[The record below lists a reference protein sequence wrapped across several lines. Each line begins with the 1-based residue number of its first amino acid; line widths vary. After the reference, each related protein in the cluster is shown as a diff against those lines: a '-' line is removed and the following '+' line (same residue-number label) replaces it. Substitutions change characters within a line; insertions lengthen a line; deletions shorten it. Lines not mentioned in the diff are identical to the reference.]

1 MKTRYVIYI
10 LATVLIISLTGNEIL
25 YGYVQ
30 SLQKD
35 IKEYTDANNQI
46 IQKASNMSDEGNK
59 TTMTS
64 FTP

>member
-1 MKTRYVIYI
+1 MRTRYVIYI

-35 IKEYTDANNQI
+35 LKEYTDANNQI
-46 IQKASNMSDEGNK
+46 IQKASNMSSGGNK